1 MLCEQPRKQVQAKFQ
16 NLLGLSGKRLLE
28 FIADLGGI
36 SHLIGETFYWSII
49 APFTGKGFRRQAFFK
64 ECVEVGVK
72 SLPIVALVTASIGL
86 VLALQSAYQLKKFG
100 ALMYTGSLVS
110 VSMAR
115 ELGPLIVAIIIAGRI
130 GAAIAAEIGT
140 MRTAEEIDALDTM
153 AINPVYF
160 LVTPKFLA
168 LFLMVPCLTALG
180 DLIGM
185 FGGYVIGVTS
195 LGIGS
200 EIYIDK
206 NFDALVVKDVTT
218 GLIKSF
224 FFAGTIAFISCFK
237 GLRVRGGA
245 EAVGQA
251 TTQAVVISIVMVVV
265 LDCLFT
271 AIFYYVFP

>member
-1 MLCEQPRKQVQAKFQ
+1 MSQESKGAWDEIFGLWGR
-16 NLLGLSGKRLLE
+16 NLLT

-36 SHLIGETFYWSII
+36 AHIIRDAFYWSLI
-49 APFTGKGFRRQAFFK
+49 APFLGKGFRREAFFK
-64 ECVEVGVK
+64 ECQEVGAK
-72 SLPIVALVTASIGL
+72 SLPIVALVTGSIGL

-115 ELGPLIVAIIIAGRI
+115 ELCPLMVSIVIAGRI
-130 GAAIAAEIGT
+130 GAAIAAEIGS
-140 MRTAEEIDALDTM
+140 MQTAEEIDALKTM
-153 AINPVYF
+153 AINPIYF

-168 LFLMVPCLTALG
+168 LFFMVPCLTALG

-185 FGGYVIGVTS
+185 IGGYLIGVGS

-206 NFDALVVKDVTT
+206 NFDALCMKDIVT

-224 FFAGTIAFISCFK
+224 FFASTIAFISCFK

-245 EAVGQA
+245 EAVGKA
-251 TTQAVVISIVMVVV
+251 TTQAVVISIVMIIV

-271 AIFYYVFP
+271 AVFYYVFP

>member
-1 MLCEQPRKQVQAKFQ
+1 MLT
-16 NLLGLSGKRLLE
+16 NLKDNFKKLVGFWGRNTLTFLS
-28 FIADLGGI
+28 DLGGI
-36 SHLIGETFYWSII
+36 SRLIRDALYWSVI
-49 APFTGKGFRRQAFFK
+49 APFTGKGFRREAFFK
-64 ECVEVGVK
+64 ECVEVGNR
-72 SLPIVALVTASIGL
+72 SLPIVALVMFSIGL
-86 VLALQSAYQLKKFG
+86 VLALQSAYQLKNFG
-100 ALMYTGSLVS
+100 ALMYTGALVS
-110 VSMAR
+110 VSTAR
-115 ELGPLIVAIIIAGRI
+115 ELGPLIVSIIIAGRI

-168 LFLMVPCLTALG
+168 LFFMVPCLVALG

-185 FGGYVIGVTS
+185 FGGYFIGVTS

-206 NFDALVVKDVTT
+206 NFDALVVKDVVT

-224 FFAGTIAFISCFK
+224 FFAATVAFISCFK

-245 EAVGQA
+245 EAVGKA
-251 TTQAVVISIVMVVV
+251 TTDAVVISIVMIVVA
-265 LDCLFT
+265 DCLFT

>member
-1 MLCEQPRKQVQAKFQ
+1 MAPKVPGPLK
-16 NLLGLSGKRLLE
+16 NLSGRWGRGTLT
-28 FIADLGGI
+28 FINDLGGI
-36 SHLIGETFYWSII
+36 SNLIGQTAYWSLI
-49 APFTGKGFRRQAFFK
+49 APFTGKGFRRDAFFR
-64 ECVEVGVK
+64 ECVEVGLR
-72 SLPIVALVTASIGL
+72 SLPIIAIVTGAVGL
-86 VLALQSAYQLKKFG
+86 VLALQSAYQLKQFG

-115 ELGPLIVAIIIAGRI
+115 ELGPLIVAIVISGRI

-140 MRTAEEIDALDTM
+140 MQTAEEIDALTTM

-185 FGGYVIGVTS
+185 FGGYAIGVTS
-195 LGIGS
+195 LGIGHD
-200 EIYIDK
+200 IYIDK
-206 NFDALVVKDVTT
+206 NFEALKSKDVIT

-224 FFAGTIAFISCFK
+224 FFAGVIAFISCFK

-245 EAVGQA
+245 EGVGKA
-251 TTQAVVISIVMVVV
+251 TTQAVVISIVLIV
-265 LDCLFT
+265 LVDTLFT

>member
-1 MLCEQPRKQVQAKFQ
+1 MITKLKDGWQK
-16 NLLGLSGKRLLE
+16 LSGLWGRNVLI
-28 FIADLGGI
+28 FASDLGGI
-36 SHLIGETFYWSII
+36 AKLIRDALYWSLV
-49 APFTGKGFRRQAFFK
+49 APFTGRGFRREAFFK
-64 ECVEVGVK
+64 ECIMVGVK
-72 SLPIVALVTASIGL
+72 SLPIVALVTGSIGF
-86 VLALQSAYQLKKFG
+86 VIALQSAYQLKQFG
-100 ALMYTGSLVS
+100 AIMYTACMVS

-115 ELGPLIVAIIIAGRI
+115 ELSPLMVSIIIAGRV

-168 LFLMVPCLTALG
+168 LFFMVPCLVSLG
-180 DLIGM
+180 DFIGM
-185 FGGYVIGVTS
+185 FGGYAIGVTS

-200 EIYIDK
+200 EIYISK
-206 NFDALVVKDVTT
+206 NFDALSTKDVVT

-224 FFAGTIAFISCFK
+224 FFAATIAFISCFK

-245 EAVGQA
+245 EAVGKA
-251 TTQAVVISIVMVVV
+251 TTDAVVISILMIIV
-265 LDCLFT
+265 LDVLFT